1 MAACLVAL
9 SGPALDS
16 QRPPGVVA
24 HAYNSRFGEAGMGV
38 SLRLAGQ
45 PVLPLWPGTGKQM
58 DVSVLKRERATDVHP
73 SMPDPMFPC

>member
-16 QRPPGVVA
+16 QGLPGVVA

-38 SLRLAGQ
+38 PLSLAGQ
-45 PVLPLWPGTGKQM
+45 PVLPLWPGTGKRM
-58 DVSVLKRERATDVHP
+58 DVPVLKREGATDVHP
-73 SMPDPMFPC
+73 SMSDPMFPC